1 MPFLSFA
8 RVLELRRQLEGTR
21 AEVVCLGSD
30 DYAASIRRWSDTCEK
45 DAGAIVRVTTTS
57 EVSEVVRFCRK
68 HHIDYVVEAGGHS
81 TTGSSS
87 SHGGVVISMAS
98 MHKVL
103 TDPASKTV
111 CVQGGATW
119 DAVNH
124 STVPYGL
131 AVVGATAS
139 HIGVGGST
147 LGGGYG
153 WLTGQHGLIIDQLL
167 SVKMVISDGSIVEAS
182 EESNRDLF
190 WAIRGA
196 GQAFGI
202 ATEFV
207 FRAHKVPATV
217 FGGLMYFDVDKLPTI
232 IEFANRF
239 DEQQDPNSGFFFGFT
254 TWRPAGQTVVLTM
267 LFYNGTHSEAAAFFA
282 PILSQPSLV
291 NRAGMMS
298 YSELNAMANVDPVP
312 EGRKSIGG
320 TNIMPPFNT
329 SLVRELW
336 DQFDHAMKAYPRM
349 EDSVLVFE
357 MLPYS
362 KVVQV
367 PVEETACANR
377 GPYYNVGW
385 VLCWHDP
392 DLDAKMHALQRHMV
406 SKIQEAQQGSTDEHV
421 AAHANFAGHEIS
433 AQSLFGD
440 NLPRLQEIKRKYDP
454 QNVFRKWHD
463 LVPQTRSL

>member
-8 RVLELRRQLEGTR
+8 HVLELRRQLEGTR
-21 AEVVCLGSD
+21 AEVVCLGSE

-45 DAGAIVRVTTTS
+45 EAGAIVRVTTTP

-68 HHIDYVVEAGGHS
+68 HRIDFVVEAGGHS

-124 STVPYGL
+124 STAPYGL

-167 SVKMVISDGSIVEAS
+167 SVKMVIADGSIVEAS
-182 EESNRDLF
+182 QDSYRDLF
-190 WAIRGA
+190 WAVRGA

-207 FRAHKVPATV
+207 FRAHHIPATV
-217 FGGLMYFDVDKLPTI
+217 FGGLMHFDLAKLPKI
-232 IEFANRF
+232 VNFANQFHER
-239 DEQQDPNSGFFFGFT
+239 QDPNSGFFFGFT
-254 TWRPAGQTVVLTM
+254 VRRPAGQTVVMTM
-267 LFYNGTHSEAAAFFA
+267 LFYNGAHSQAEAFFA
-282 PILSQPSLV
+282 PILSLEYLA
-291 NRAGMMS
+291 NRTAMVS
-298 YSELNAMANVDPVP
+298 YAELNAMANVDPVP
-312 EGRKSIGG
+312 EGRKSISG
-320 TNIMPPFNT
+320 TNIMPPFTT

-336 DQFDHAMKAYPRM
+336 EQFDDVIKTYPRM
-349 EDSVLVFE
+349 GDSALVFE
-357 MLPYS
+357 LLPYS

-367 PVEETACANR
+367 PIEETACANR
-377 GPYYNVGW
+377 GPYYNVGLI
-385 VLCWHDP
+385 LCWYDSG
-392 DLDAKMHALQRHMV
+392 LDAKMHALQRQMI
-406 SKIQEAQQGSTDEHV
+406 SKIKEAQQDITEDHV
-421 AAHANFAGHEIS
+421 VAYANFAGKS
-433 AQSLFGD
+433 SLYSICW
-440 NLPRLQEIKRKYDP
+440 PP
-454 QNVFRKWHD
+454 
-463 LVPQTRSL
+463 